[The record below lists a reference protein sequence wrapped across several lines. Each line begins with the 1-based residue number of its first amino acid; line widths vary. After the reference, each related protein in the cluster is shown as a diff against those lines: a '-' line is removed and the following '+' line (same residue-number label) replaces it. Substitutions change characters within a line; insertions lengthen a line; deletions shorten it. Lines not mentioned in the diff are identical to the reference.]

1 MTNRFCYN
9 ISNTIDSLNLIEA
22 LEILKS
28 FNTIYRYVIDNKI
41 SKESMLRLL
50 DDVIDSLHENE
61 EEMAND
67 YIEDQI
73 YCYQTSINALNNE
86 QNMG

>member
-1 MTNRFCYN
+1 
-9 ISNTIDSLNLIEA
+9 
-22 LEILKS
+22 
-28 FNTIYRYVIDNKI
+28 
-41 SKESMLRLL
+41 MLRLL